1 MVKFLAICK
10 NTFVQ
15 TVRQPVYTWMLLV
28 AVMIL
33 VGSLPI
39 TNWAMATEYRDS
51 NQRMLEGLGLGT
63 LLVCGLIV
71 ASLSASSVLAR
82 EIEDKTALTVISKP
96 VSRPMFVMGKFTGVA
111 GAVMLFFYIAGLVYL
126 MTLRHKVVPAAY
138 HKIDW
143 PVIVLGC
150 SGFVLGM
157 AAAVA
162 GNVMFGWP
170 FTSAFVYSMTAMLS
184 LAAVVIAVV
193 GQGWNIIPFG
203 MGMMRPQL
211 FWAMALLAMALLIFV
226 AIAITASTRLGHV
239 ATLLIC
245 LGLFAVG
252 SGHTK
257 LFGYYSKHLVLAYPL
272 HWLLPN
278 LGHFYLID
286 ALTQNR
292 WVPAD
297 YVIPAAAYC
306 VCYITGVLA
315 IGAALFEH
323 RSLEGRLGDS
333 ATPGV
338 VGFLAIAGQVA
349 AVFAG
354 IVGLEAALAW
364 LVGFWREDFIPMV
377 PPALALLLAGGAATW
392 VFCSCFARGNRWCY
406 WALVV
411 AAGGA
416 GVGAGVSLVG
426 LWAWPIRI
434 AGAGAAAPVALLV
447 VLLLPR
453 TRRHFESVTVKTAS

>member
-1 MVKFLAICK
+1 MTKFLAICQ

-28 AVMIL
+28 AIMIL
-33 VGSLPI
+33 VGSLPM
-39 TNWAMATEYRDS
+39 TNWAMASDFRES
-51 NQRMLEGLGLGT
+51 NQRMLEAMGLGT
-63 LLVCGLIV
+63 MLVCGLVV
-71 ASLSASSVLAR
+71 ASLSASSVLSR

-96 VSRPMFVMGKFTGVA
+96 VSRPMFVVGKFAGVA

-150 SGFVLGM
+150 SGFVVGM
-157 AAAVA
+157 AVAVA

-170 FTSAFVYSMTAMLS
+170 FTSAFVYSMTATLS
-184 LAAVVIAVV
+184 IAAAVIAVV
-193 GQGWNIIPFG
+193 GEGWHIIPFG
-203 MGMMRPQL
+203 MGMMRWQL

-257 LFGYYSKHLVLAYPL
+257 LFGHYSKHLVLAYPI

-278 LGHFYLID
+278 PGHLYLID
-286 ALTQNR
+286 ALVQNR
-292 WVPAD
+292 PIPLD
-297 YVIPAAAYC
+297 YVVLAAAYC

-315 IGAALFEH
+315 IGAALFQH
-323 RSLEGRLGDS
+323 RSLEGRSGS
-333 ATPGV
+333 ATMPGAV
-338 VGFLAIAGQVA
+338 SFLAISGQVA
-349 AVFAG
+349 AVLAAL
-354 IVGLEAALAW
+354 VGLEAALAW

-377 PPALALLLAGGAATW
+377 PPVLAVLLAVGAAAW
-392 VFCSCFARGNRWCY
+392 VFWNCFARGNRWCY

-411 AAGGA
+411 SMGAAGLGA
-416 GVGAGVSLVG
+416 LVSLVG
-426 LWAWPIRI
+426 LWAWPIRV

-453 TRRHFESVTVKTAS
+453 TRRHFEIATVKTAP